1 MKKDR
6 GKEDVEKIDP
16 RVRDVLILLGAGT
29 FLAASIIFP
38 SLPIVAREVLKL
50 YEDSRREKDRKEWEK
65 FNLWRLRQVIK
76 RMQSSKL
83 VEMKEENGM
92 SVIRITENGKRKLL
106 KYDIEKMKLDER
118 HWDGKWRL
126 IVYDVAHAKKSQ
138 SELFRKAIRKL
149 NLLKLQK
156 SVYLTPFKCE
166 DEIEYLRQV
175 FGIGRETLILKV
187 GQLENELAYKRYF
200 GI

>member
-29 FLAASIIFP
+29 FLAASIVFP

-65 FNLWRLRQVIK
+65 LNLWRLRQVIK

-83 VEMKEENGM
+83 VELKEENGI
-92 SVIRITENGKRKLL
+92 SEIRITENGKSNFL
-106 KYDIEKMKLDER
+106 KYDIEKMKLDE
-118 HWDGKWRL
+118 
-126 IVYDVAHAKKSQ
+126 
-138 SELFRKAIRKL
+138 
-149 NLLKLQK
+149 
-156 SVYLTPFKCE
+156 
-166 DEIEYLRQV
+166 
-175 FGIGRETLILKV
+175 
-187 GQLENELAYKRYF
+187 
-200 GI
+200 